1 MTPATPVPSS
11 PPNRIALIFVLG
23 SMSAFGALSFDMYLP
38 AFPRIAADLH
48 VSAAAVQLTL
58 TVALIGLALGQLVS
72 GPLADRWGR
81 RRPALIGAVVFTVAS
96 ALIALAPHIGL
107 LTGLRLVQG
116 IAGGMGITVA
126 RAVVRDLFH
135 GAEASR
141 FFSRLTLVFG
151 VAPVVAP
158 TIGAAVLRF
167 TSWRGVF
174 WLLAAYGLSM
184 VVVVVRW
191 LPETLPVERRRTG
204 GLVEIGRGVRV
215 LTGDRRF
222 LGYVFGQGLAFAGLF
237 AYLSSGSF
245 VLQEGFG
252 ISAAGYGL
260 IFGMNSLGLVL
271 VGQLNARLVGRHA
284 PRTLLFAALGVIL
297 VAAAVMLGAAE
308 LRSAAAV
315 VACLFAYIASL
326 GMLTPNAVALALEDH
341 PHMAGTAS
349 AVMGAMQSGTG
360 ALAGPI
366 MAALGAAGG
375 VPMAVTMLGF
385 ACLSAVALTV
395 LTRPGL
401 AEAA

>member
-1 MTPATPVPSS
+1 MTAAQPAPA
-11 PPNRIALIFVLG
+11 PNRITLIFVLG

-38 AFPRIAADLH
+38 AFPRIAADLR
-48 VSAAAVQLTL
+48 VSDAAVQTTL

-81 RRPALIGAVVFTVAS
+81 RRPALIGAAVFTAAS
-96 ALIALAPHIGL
+96 ALIALAPQIGL

-116 IAGGMGITVA
+116 VAGGMGITVA
-126 RAVVRDLFH
+126 RAVVRDLFR

-174 WLLAAYGLSM
+174 WLLAAYGLVM
-184 VVVVVRW
+184 VGVVVRW
-191 LPETLPVERRRTG
+191 LPETLPVQRRRTG
-204 GLVEIGRGVRV
+204 GLAEIGRAVRV

-222 LGYVFGQGLAFAGLF
+222 LGYVLGQGLAFAGLF
-237 AYLSSGSF
+237 AYLTSGSF

-284 PRTLLFAALGVIL
+284 PRTLLFAALSVVV

-308 LRSAAAV
+308 LGSAAGV

-326 GMLTPNAVALALEDH
+326 GMLTPNAITLALEDH
-341 PHMAGTAS
+341 PQMAGTAS

-366 MAALGAAGG
+366 MAVLGAAGG

-385 ACLSAVALTV
+385 ACLSAAALTV

-401 AEAA
+401 AEPA